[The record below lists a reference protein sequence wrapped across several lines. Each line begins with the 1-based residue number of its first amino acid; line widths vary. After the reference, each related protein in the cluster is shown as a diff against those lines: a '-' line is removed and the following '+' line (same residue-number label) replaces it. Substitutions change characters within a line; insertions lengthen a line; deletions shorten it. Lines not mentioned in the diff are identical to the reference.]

1 MPSAGTVSV
10 AVRAGYDAPFPDE
23 RFKAGPRQVPSLVPI
38 FPDDAAIAD
47 NIAAWK
53 VLEAFGKPF
62 VTAFSDGDP
71 VSRGG
76 EKVFQERV
84 RGARGREHV
93 TIRGA
98 GHFLQE
104 DKGED
109 VAAAV
114 LQFIRETRLIA

>member
-1 MPSAGTVSV
+1 M
-10 AVRAGYDAPFPDE
+10 
-23 RFKAGPRQVPSLVPI
+23 PI
-38 FPDDAAIAD
+38 FPDDPAIPD

-53 VLEAFGKPF
+53 VLEAFEKPF
-62 VTAFSDGDP
+62 LTAFSDGDP

-84 RGARGREHV
+84 PGARGREHV

-114 LQFIRETRLIA
+114 LHFIQQNPR